1 METETQTTE
10 EELDANFQLPE
21 GFDGVAL
28 DDNEFDIDLGG
39 IDTRIP
45 LLEKNPKMKL
55 LIRKAEVKANKKK
68 TGKNLVV
75 FFTNAE
81 AETTDIGVTVP
92 PGEALITKYFSL
104 GPNAERLGEEGYDPN
119 RWKKDLAQWIDAL
132 HGSDQSNRARFTPE
146 LVVDM
151 KDRVV
156 LAKVEIEEPQE
167 GTGFD
172 KKNIVSG
179 FRFVNN

>member
-28 DDNEFDIDLGG
+28 NDNEFDIDLGG

-55 LIRKAEVKANKKK
+55 LIRKAEVKVKKDK
-68 TGKNLVV
+68 TGKMLAV

-81 AETTDIGVTVP
+81 AETTTIGVTVP
-92 PGEALITKYFSL
+92 SGEALITKYLAL
-104 GPNAERLGEEGYDPN
+104 GPNPEKVGQEGYDPN
-119 RWKKDLAQWIDAL
+119 RWKKDLAQYIDAVY
-132 HGSDQSNRARFTPE
+132 GSDQSNRPRFTPE
-146 LVVDM
+146 LVADM
-151 KDRVV
+151 KDRAI
-156 LAKVEIEEPQE
+156 LGKVEIEVPKE
-167 GTGFD
+167 GSGFEE
-172 KKNIVSG
+172 KNIVSG